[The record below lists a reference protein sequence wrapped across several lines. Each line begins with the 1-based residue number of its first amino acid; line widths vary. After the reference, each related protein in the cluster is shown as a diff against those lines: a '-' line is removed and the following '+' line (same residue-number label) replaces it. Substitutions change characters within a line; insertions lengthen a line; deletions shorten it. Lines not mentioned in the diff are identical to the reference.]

1 MPRSALR
8 PPAARMVA
16 SRALGELC
24 RLFEGGSTALNAL
37 SRRPCRPRGRQGR
50 LEVKWSA

>member
-1 MPRSALR
+1 MPRSALK

-24 RLFEGGSTALNAL
+24 RLLIEGGSTALNAL

-50 LEVKWSA
+50 LEVK

>member
-16 SRALGELC
+16 STLQGSGRALPAV
-24 RLFEGGSTALNAL
+24 EGGFTALNAL
-37 SRRPCRPRGRQGR
+37 SRRPCRPRGRQGC
-50 LEVKWSA
+50 LGVK